1 MDSNGFQ
8 NDGAI
13 NSKMVF
19 EQLKSKW
26 SGFGWNTISCDGHSV
41 KDLLDAFKNKS
52 SDKPTVIV
60 AKTVK
65 GKGVSFMEHKPIW
78 HYRSPTKEEYV
89 IAIKELKEIGK

>member
-1 MDSNGFQ
+1 L
-8 NDGAI
+8 
-13 NSKMVF
+13 VF

-26 SGFGWNTISCDGHSV
+26 SGFVWNTISCDGHSV

-65 GKGVSFMEHKPIW
+65 GKGVSFMENNNDW
-78 HYRSPTKEEYV
+78 HHGRLTEKLFNE
-89 IAIKELKEIGK
+89 ALKEL